1 MKIILPCR
9 RYILLFAAVLLF
21 AGCHSNQSKPKQ
33 GSEVSL
39 RYAKLFRIWEYDG
52 YKIAEVR
59 NPWDTTQLLK
69 RYILAA
75 NPNSLTD
82 SLKSVAITVPV
93 QTLACVFSTHVC
105 LANRLNVVN
114 RITAVSELKYINNP
128 TIRAQVAAGKTLEM
142 GPSHSINMDILL
154 KVNPQVLFVS
164 PFKDNKY
171 GAVEESGIP
180 LAIDCS
186 YMEEHPL
193 ARAEWLKF
201 MALFV
206 GKEAEANTIFD
217 TIAHRYERLAA
228 IGQSVA
234 VKATVFSGKPFNEIW
249 YMPGGQSYAA
259 RFMSDAGLSY
269 LWSDVNVSGSQ
280 PLDFEV
286 VYAKA
291 ANADLWLMHE
301 NYQGKFTYSKLVE
314 ENHRFSDFAA
324 FKNHRIIFCNT
335 YDNDYYEEGLLEP
348 DVILSDILSLAH
360 PELKLPHT
368 PKYYRWME
376 TE

>member
-1 MKIILPCR
+1 MKIILLGR
-9 RYILLFAAVLLF
+9 RYVLLVTAVLFL
-21 AGCHSNQSKPKQ
+21 AGCQSKQSKFQ
-33 GSEVSL
+33 GGKDIPL
-39 RYAKLFRIWEYDG
+39 RYAHLFHITEYDG
-52 YKIAEVR
+52 YHVVEVK

-69 RYILAA
+69 RYILLDSAYA
-75 NPNSLTD
+75 GKD
-82 SLKSVAITVPV
+82 SLPQGVVV
-93 QTLACVFSTHVC
+93 QTPVRSMACVFSTHVC
-105 LANRLNVVN
+105 LAQKLNVVD
-114 RITAVSELKYINNP
+114 RIAAVSELKYISNA

-142 GPSHSINMDILL
+142 GPSSSINMDILL
-154 KVNPQVLFVS
+154 KVNPEVLFVS

-171 GAVEESGIP
+171 GAAEESGIP

-186 YMEEHPL
+186 YMEQHPL

-234 VKATVFSGKPFNEIW
+234 VKATVFSGKPFKDIW

-259 RFMSDAGLSY
+259 RFMADAGLTY
-269 LWSDVNVSGSQ
+269 LWAENPDVGSQ
-280 PLDFEV
+280 PLDFES

-291 ANADLWLMHE
+291 VKSDLWLMHE
-301 NYQGKFTYSKLVE
+301 NYEGKFTYSRLLE
-314 ENHRFSDFAA
+314 ENARYADFEA
-324 FKNHRIIFCNT
+324 FKKHRILFCNT
-335 YDNDYYEEGLLEP
+335 NTNDYYEEGLLEP
-348 DVILSDILSLAH
+348 DIILADIISFAH

-368 PKYYRWME
+368 PKYYGWMPE
-376 TE
+376 